1 MNAVDREGTFRAQ
14 ITEYGVKEMDSGSVA
29 VSIVAKLLEWWDG
42 EQWHP
47 WESYEQEASGDV
59 WVVKKTGDLND
70 RQIEALVKHTNWD
83 GELTSVSQRTW
94 IPCACQVTIREEEFN
109 KNKYMKINFLDAYDR
124 TPGSIKSAASPEK
137 VAELQ
142 NRFGSQLRALTGS
155 MKRNAAPAPNTAPK
169 APPPPAKKP
178 DPFAAGV
185 NANGDSVPF

>member
-29 VSIVAKLLEWWDG
+29 VSIVARLLEWWDG

-59 WVVKKTGDLND
+59 WVVKKDGSLND
-70 RQIEALVKHTNWD
+70 RQIESLVKNTNWD
-83 GELTSVSQRTW
+83 GTLTSVSQRTW
-94 IPCACQVTIREEEFN
+94 IPCACQVTIKEEDYRN
-109 KNKYMKINFLDAYDR
+109 NKYMKISFLDDYER
-124 TPGSIKSAASPEK
+124 TPGGINAASPEK

-178 DPFAAGV
+178 EPVAAGV
-185 NANGDSVPF
+185 NANGDSIPF